1 MATREVVLVGVGMST
16 FGKHPEQDVVG
27 LGYEAGRAAMKDAGI
42 SPKDIPCLYSANLY
56 HNMVLG
62 ERIASRLGIAGV
74 EVVNVENA
82 CAGGST
88 ALRGAWLGIA
98 SGMYDVAMAIGVES
112 MTTSPIAGKLIPPAK
127 DDLDGQMGLTMPAYF
142 ALYARRHMELYGTT
156 AKHFAQVSVK
166 NHYHGILNPYCQYQ
180 KELSEEEILN
190 SRMICEPIT
199 LLQCCPNTDGAAAAI
214 LCSADTARKYTSHPV
229 FIAATVLKMGDYQYR
244 RQDFAFSDLTYKTA
258 KEAYE
263 IAGCGPEDLDLV
275 ELHDAF
281 APAEICH
288 YEELGLCGKGEGAQ
302 LLEEKVTWL
311 GGKIPV
317 NPSGGLLSQGHPL
330 SATGVRQLVEITWH
344 LRGQAGKR
352 QVPNATVGLAHSMGG
367 TATGIEAGACTVCI
381 LKR

>member
-1 MATREVVLVGVGMST
+1 MREVAIIGVGMSV
-16 FGKHPEQDVVG
+16 FGKLPEQDVVY
-27 LGYEAGRAAMKDAGI
+27 LGYQAGRSAIKDAGI
-42 SPKDIPCLYSANLY
+42 SPKDIPCLYCANLY

-62 ERIASRLGIAGV
+62 ERIASRLGIANI
-74 EVVNVENA
+74 EVINVENA

-88 ALRGAWLGIA
+88 AVRGAWLSVA

-112 MTTSPIAGKLIPPAK
+112 MSTSPIAGKLIPPAK
-127 DDLDGQMGLTMPAYF
+127 DDLEGLMGFTMPAYF
-142 ALYARRHMELYGTT
+142 ALSARRHMENYGTT
-156 AKHFAQVSVK
+156 PRQFVQASVK
-166 NHYHGILNPYCQYQ
+166 NHYHGSLNPYCQYR
-180 KELSEEEILN
+180 KELGEEEILN

-214 LCSADTARKYTSHPV
+214 LCSADIAKRYTSQPV
-229 FIAATVLKMGDYQYR
+229 FVAATVLKMGDYQYR

-258 KEAYE
+258 QEAYE
-263 IAGCGPEDLDLV
+263 IAGYGPKDLDLV

-288 YEELGLCGKGEGAQ
+288 YEELGLCAKGEGAR
-302 LLEEKVTWL
+302 LIDEKVTWL

-330 SATGVRQLVEITWH
+330 SATGVRQLVEVTWH

-352 QVPNATVGLAHSMGG
+352 QVPNAKVGLAHTVGG
-367 TATGIEAGACTVCI
+367 AATGIEAGACTVCI